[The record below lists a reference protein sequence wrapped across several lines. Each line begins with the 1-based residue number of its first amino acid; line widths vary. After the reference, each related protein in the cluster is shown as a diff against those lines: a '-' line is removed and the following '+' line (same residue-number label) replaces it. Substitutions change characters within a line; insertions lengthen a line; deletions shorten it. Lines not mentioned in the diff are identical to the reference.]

1 MVDFFFFQSAVRPVL
16 LDKIVALRNV
26 LAWISQVLIIG
37 LTFTPTFWR
46 FKKPICPKIPV
57 YLIIRTFSEALPLKN
72 HLQLNF
78 QSFNFESSLQEGLD
92 AMGFDN
98 PTPIQEKAIPVILD
112 GKDLIACA
120 QTGTGKTAAFV
131 LPILNK
137 ISKSGSSTL
146 NTLILAP
153 TRELAIQIDQQI
165 QGFSYFLGV
174 SSVPIYGGG
183 DGIVWEQQKKALETG
198 AEIVVATPGRLI
210 ALLAGGKID
219 LSTLEHLV
227 LDEADRMMDMGFSDD
242 ILKIVNFLPQKRQT
256 ILFSA
261 TMPPKIRQFSM
272 KILNKPEEI
281 SIAIGK
287 TASGVTQSM
296 YSVYDTQKEELVRHI
311 LSQKNYEAVIV
322 FCSTK
327 DKVKAL
333 HKALRKSFD
342 IEAFHSDLEQVER
355 EKIMSAFKNR
365 KVKILVG
372 TDIIS
377 RGIDVVG
384 IELVINYDTPG
395 DPEDYVHRVGRTA
408 RADAKG
414 EAITFVNPKD
424 QPKFVRIEQLIG
436 MSVTQNPLPAQMEKG
451 PSFVGEKVKETA
463 PTSGS
468 STSPLK
474 KKKKKKKSP
483 SSSSSL
489 PPRPYAERTAE
500 PLPTVAVSEQEVSVN
515 KYGQRKNVIEP

>member
-1 MVDFFFFQSAVRPVL
+1 
-16 LDKIVALRNV
+16 
-26 LAWISQVLIIG
+26 
-37 LTFTPTFWR
+37 
-46 FKKPICPKIPV
+46 
-57 YLIIRTFSEALPLKN
+57 
-72 HLQLNF
+72 
-78 QSFNFESSLQEGLD
+78 
-92 AMGFDN
+92 
-98 PTPIQEKAIPVILD
+98 
-112 GKDLIACA
+112 
-120 QTGTGKTAAFV
+120 
-131 LPILNK
+131 LNK
-137 ISKSGSSTL
+137 ITKSGTSTL

-183 DGIVWEQQKKALETG
+183 DGIVWDQQKRALETG

-242 ILKIVNFLPQKRQT
+242 ILKIVNYLPQNRQT

-311 LSQKNYEAVIV
+311 LSQKNYEAVII

-451 PSFVGEKVKETA
+451 PSFVGEKAKPTTTA
-463 PTSGS
+463 QLAS
-468 STSPLK
+468 SPLK
-474 KKKKKKKSP
+474 KKKKKKKKPTQGATPERSNTSDLPKGDP
-483 SSSSSL
+483 SQVKE
-489 PPRPYAERTAE
+489 AQ
-500 PLPTVAVSEQEVSVN
+500 SEAGPS

>member
-1 MVDFFFFQSAVRPVL
+1 
-16 LDKIVALRNV
+16 
-26 LAWISQVLIIG
+26 
-37 LTFTPTFWR
+37 
-46 FKKPICPKIPV
+46 
-57 YLIIRTFSEALPLKN
+57 
-72 HLQLNF
+72 LNF
-78 QSFNFESSLQEGLD
+78 NTFNFESSLQEGLD
-92 AMGFDN
+92 AMGFDQ
-98 PTPIQEKAIPVILD
+98 PTPIQELAIPVILD

-137 ISKSGSSTL
+137 ISKEGTSTL

-219 LSTLEHLV
+219 LSTLKHLV

-242 ILKIVNFLPQKRQT
+242 ILKIITYLPAQRQT

-287 TASGVTQSM
+287 TAAGVTQSM

-311 LSQKNYEAVIV
+311 LSQRAYEAVII

-327 DKVKAL
+327 EKVKAL
-333 HKALRKSFD
+333 YKVLKKGFD
-342 IEAFHSDLEQVER
+342 VEAFHSDLEQTER
-355 EKIMSAFKNR
+355 EQIMAAFKN
-365 KVKILVG
+365 KAVKILIG

-384 IELVINYDTPG
+384 IELVINYDTPS

-424 QPKFVRIEQLIG
+424 QPKFVRIEKLIG
-436 MSVTQNPLPAQMEKG
+436 MSVPKLPLPSSMQVG
-451 PSFVGEKVKETA
+451 PAFLGDKNSNAV
-463 PTSGS
+463 S
-468 STSPLK
+468 SSSSNLK
-474 KKKKKKKSP
+474 KKKKKKKKKFPNEGTSMGYP
-483 SSSSSL
+483 ESSSPLSQVAE
-489 PPRPYAERTAE
+489 PRPDNT
-500 PLPTVAVSEQEVSVN
+500 PS
-515 KYGQRKNVIEP
+515 KFGQRKNVIDS

>member
-1 MVDFFFFQSAVRPVL
+1 M
-16 LDKIVALRNV
+16 
-26 LAWISQVLIIG
+26 
-37 LTFTPTFWR
+37 
-46 FKKPICPKIPV
+46 
-57 YLIIRTFSEALPLKN
+57 
-72 HLQLNF
+72 NF

-92 AMGFDN
+92 AMGFDQ
-98 PTPIQEKAIPVILD
+98 PTPIQQMAIPVIME

-137 ISKSGSSTL
+137 ISKSGSNTL

-183 DGIVWEQQKKALETG
+183 DGVIWEQQKKALETG

-210 ALLAGGKID
+210 ALLAGGKMD
-219 LSTLEHLV
+219 LSTLEHLI

-242 ILKIVNFLPQKRQT
+242 ILKIVNYLPKNRQT

-272 KILNKPEEI
+272 KILNNPEEI

-287 TASGVTQSM
+287 TAEGVTQSM
-296 YSVYDTQKEELVRHI
+296 YSVYDTQKEDLVRHI
-311 LSQKNYEAVIV
+311 LSQKAYEAVII

-333 HKALRKSFD
+333 YKVLKKGFD
-342 IEAFHSDLEQVER
+342 VEAFHSDLEQVER
-355 EKIMSAFKNR
+355 EKIMSAFKN
-365 KVKILVG
+365 KAVKILIG

-384 IELVINYDTPG
+384 IELVINYDTPS

-408 RADAKG
+408 RADKEG

-424 QPKFVRIEQLIG
+424 QHKFVRIEKLIG
-436 MSVTQNPLPAQMEKG
+436 MKVTQNPLPEDFEKG
-451 PSFVGEKVKETA
+451 PEYHGEKPKSDFGQPA
-463 PTSGS
+463 SG
-468 STSPLK
+468 LK
-474 KKKKKKKSP
+474 KKKKKKKSGGKSTGAAREPQEPRQEAKAPKVQSSNESPVTKNEAKP
-483 SSSSSL
+483 S
-489 PPRPYAERTAE
+489 
-500 PLPTVAVSEQEVSVN
+500 

>member
-1 MVDFFFFQSAVRPVL
+1 
-16 LDKIVALRNV
+16 
-26 LAWISQVLIIG
+26 
-37 LTFTPTFWR
+37 
-46 FKKPICPKIPV
+46 
-57 YLIIRTFSEALPLKN
+57 
-72 HLQLNF
+72 
-78 QSFNFESSLQEGLD
+78 
-92 AMGFDN
+92 MGFDT
-98 PTPIQEKAIPVILD
+98 PTPIQEMAIPVILT
-112 GKDLIACA
+112 GRDLIACA

-137 ISKSGSSTL
+137 ITKSGTSTL

-174 SSVPIYGGG
+174 SSVAIYGGG
-183 DGIVWEQQKKALETG
+183 DGIVWDQQKRALETG

-219 LSTLEHLV
+219 LSSLEHLV

-242 ILKIVNFLPQKRQT
+242 ILKIVNYLPQNRQT

-311 LSQKNYEAVIV
+311 LSQKNYEAVII

-333 HKALRKSFD
+333 YKALKKGFD
-342 IEAFHSDLEQVER
+342 VEAFHSDLEQVER

-451 PSFVGEKVKETA
+451 PSFVGEKAKPTTTA
-463 PTSGS
+463 QLAS
-468 STSPLK
+468 SPAK
-474 KKKKKKKSP
+474 KKKKKKKKPTQAASP
-483 SSSSSL
+483 GISNTADL
-489 PPRPYAERTAE
+489 PKGE
-500 PLPTVAVSEQEVSVN
+500 PSQVKEPQSEAGPS

>member
-1 MVDFFFFQSAVRPVL
+1 
-16 LDKIVALRNV
+16 
-26 LAWISQVLIIG
+26 
-37 LTFTPTFWR
+37 
-46 FKKPICPKIPV
+46 
-57 YLIIRTFSEALPLKN
+57 
-72 HLQLNF
+72 
-78 QSFNFESSLQEGLD
+78 
-92 AMGFDN
+92 MGFDT
-98 PTPIQEKAIPVILD
+98 PTPIQEMAIPVILT

-137 ISKSGSSTL
+137 ITKSGTSSL

-242 ILKIVNFLPQKRQT
+242 ILKIINYLPQNRQT

-287 TASGVTQSM
+287 TAAGVTQSM
-296 YSVYDTQKEELVRHI
+296 YSVYDTQKEELVRYI

-333 HKALRKSFD
+333 HKTLRKSFD
-342 IEAFHSDLEQVER
+342 MEAFHSDLEQVER

-384 IELVINYDTPG
+384 IELIINYDTPG

-436 MSVTQNPLPAQMEKG
+436 MSVTKNPLPAQMEKG
-451 PSFVGEKVKETA
+451 PTFVGEKVKETA
-463 PTSGS
+463 PTSAT

-483 SSSSSL
+483 TSSSSL
-489 PPRPYAERTAE
+489 SPRPYAERAAE
-500 PLPTVAVSEQEVSVN
+500 PVPVVGVSEQEASTN

>member
-1 MVDFFFFQSAVRPVL
+1 M
-16 LDKIVALRNV
+16 
-26 LAWISQVLIIG
+26 
-37 LTFTPTFWR
+37 
-46 FKKPICPKIPV
+46 
-57 YLIIRTFSEALPLKN
+57 
-72 HLQLNF
+72 
-78 QSFNFESSLQEGLD
+78 
-92 AMGFDN
+92 
-98 PTPIQEKAIPVILD
+98 AIPVILT

-137 ISKSGSSTL
+137 ITKSGTSTL

-183 DGIVWEQQKKALETG
+183 DGIVWDQQKKALETG

-210 ALLAGGKID
+210 ALLAGGKIN

-242 ILKIVNFLPQKRQT
+242 ILKIVNYLPQNRQT

-451 PSFVGEKVKETA
+451 PSFVGEKAKPSTTA
-463 PTSGS
+463 QVAS
-468 STSPLK
+468 SPAK
-474 KKKKKKKSP
+474 KKKKKKKKPTQGATPERSNTAVLPKGEPSP
-483 SSSSSL
+483 VK
-489 PPRPYAERTAE
+489 E
-500 PLPTVAVSEQEVSVN
+500 PQSEAGPS

>member
-1 MVDFFFFQSAVRPVL
+1 MS
-16 LDKIVALRNV
+16 
-26 LAWISQVLIIG
+26 
-37 LTFTPTFWR
+37 FT
-46 FKKPICPKIPV
+46 
-57 YLIIRTFSEALPLKN
+57 A
-72 HLQLNF
+72 
-78 QSFNFESSLQEGLD
+78 FNFEPSLQEGLD
-92 AMGFDN
+92 AMGFDR
-98 PTPIQEKAIPVILD
+98 PTPIQEMAIPVILE
-112 GKDLIACA
+112 GRDLIACA

-137 ISKSGSSTL
+137 ISKSGSGTL

-165 QGFSYFLGV
+165 QGFSYFLGI

-219 LSTLEHLV
+219 LSSLEHLI

-242 ILKIVNFLPQKRQT
+242 ILKIVNYLPQNRQT

-272 KILNKPEEI
+272 KFLNRPEEI
-281 SIAIGK
+281 SLAIGK
-287 TASGVTQSM
+287 TAEGVTQSM
-296 YSVYDTQKEELVRHI
+296 YSVYDTQKEDLVRYI
-311 LSQKNYEAVIV
+311 LSKKAYEAVII
-322 FCSTK
+322 FASTK

-333 HKALRKSFD
+333 YKVLRKQFD

-355 EKIMSAFKNR
+355 EKIMSNFKN
-365 KVKILVG
+365 KAVKILIG

-384 IELVINYDTPG
+384 IELIINFDTPS

-408 RADAKG
+408 RADKEG

-424 QPKFVRIEQLIG
+424 QYKFVRIEKLIG
-436 MSVTQNPLPAQMEKG
+436 MNITQNSLPEGFESG
-451 PSFVGEKVKETA
+451 PEYAGEKSKPSGA
-463 PTSGS
+463 LSSGS
-468 STSPLK
+468 KPKNK
-474 KKKKKKKSP
+474 KKKKPNNKQAGEGRSP
-483 SSSSSL
+483 AHDSKPRSNA
-489 PPRPYAERTAE
+489 PKPQAAPRPETPKSA
-500 PLPTVAVSEQEVSVN
+500 PVANETTETFS
-515 KYGQRKNVIEP
+515 KFGQRKNVIES

>member
-1 MVDFFFFQSAVRPVL
+1 
-16 LDKIVALRNV
+16 
-26 LAWISQVLIIG
+26 
-37 LTFTPTFWR
+37 
-46 FKKPICPKIPV
+46 
-57 YLIIRTFSEALPLKN
+57 
-72 HLQLNF
+72 
-78 QSFNFESSLQEGLD
+78 
-92 AMGFDN
+92 
-98 PTPIQEKAIPVILD
+98 
-112 GKDLIACA
+112 
-120 QTGTGKTAAFV
+120 
-131 LPILNK
+131 
-137 ISKSGSSTL
+137 
-146 NTLILAP
+146 
-153 TRELAIQIDQQI
+153 
-165 QGFSYFLGV
+165 
-174 SSVPIYGGG
+174 
-183 DGIVWEQQKKALETG
+183 
-198 AEIVVATPGRLI
+198 
-210 ALLAGGKID
+210 
-219 LSTLEHLV
+219 
-227 LDEADRMMDMGFSDD
+227 
-242 ILKIVNFLPQKRQT
+242 
-256 ILFSA
+256 
-261 TMPPKIRQFSM
+261 MPPKIRQFSM

-333 HKALRKSFD
+333 HKTLRKSFD

-451 PSFVGEKVKETA
+451 PSFVGEKAK
-463 PTSGS
+463 PTTPQAA
-468 STSPLK
+468 STSVK
-474 KKKKKKKSP
+474 KKKKKKKKP
-483 SSSSSL
+483 AQTSSDGSTNHTNTPKSH
-489 PPRPYAERTAE
+489 A
-500 PLPTVAVSEQEVSVN
+500 VAVNEPRQDEAPS

>member
-1 MVDFFFFQSAVRPVL
+1 
-16 LDKIVALRNV
+16 
-26 LAWISQVLIIG
+26 
-37 LTFTPTFWR
+37 
-46 FKKPICPKIPV
+46 
-57 YLIIRTFSEALPLKN
+57 
-72 HLQLNF
+72 
-78 QSFNFESSLQEGLD
+78 
-92 AMGFDN
+92 MGFDT
-98 PTPIQEKAIPVILD
+98 PTPIQEMAIPVILT

-137 ISKSGSSTL
+137 ITKSGTSTL

-183 DGIVWEQQKKALETG
+183 DGIVWDQQKRALETG

-242 ILKIVNFLPQKRQT
+242 ILKIVNYLPQNRQT

-311 LSQKNYEAVIV
+311 LSQKNYEAVII

-451 PSFVGEKVKETA
+451 PSFVGEKAKPTTTA
-463 PTSGS
+463 QVAS
-468 STSPLK
+468 SPAK
-474 KKKKKKKSP
+474 KKKKKKKKPTQGTSP
-483 SSSSSL
+483 
-489 PPRPYAERTAE
+489 ERSNTAE
-500 PLPTVAVSEQEVSVN
+500 LPKGEPSQVKEPQSEAGPS